1 MVVQERLIISLDQS
15 VLPQI
20 LKPLGLNYT
29 KFAERVGIKLSTLEK
44 YRNGTSRLRLSTIQ
58 IKNMIEILEEVGLT
72 FHDLPDD
79 WILDKPNN

>member
-1 MVVQERLIISLDQS
+1 MVVQDRLTILLDQS

-20 LKPLGLNYT
+20 LKPLGLSYV
-29 KFAERVGIKLSTLEK
+29 KFARRIGISINTLEN
-44 YRNGTSRLRLSTIQ
+44 YRYGSRQCRLTTAQ
-58 IKNMIEILEEVGLT
+58 IKNMIEILDEVGLT